1 MKICITRNAEARTNA
16 SMARVADAL
25 LSTEN
30 EICLLTRSRY
40 CDDKTKIVESKY
52 KYNKVNIPNYEIQL
66 KAQTGRGMKNIFQ
79 LIHFQF
85 LLVKW
90 LLTNSDKYDI
100 IHSFDL
106 DTGLPVFLVS
116 KLKKK
121 KYVYHIADFYVDS
134 RRGIPKI
141 LKKVVRKLEYM
152 VISNAETTIIC
163 TEERK
168 HQIQGSNPKNLV
180 VIHNT
185 PSKSLSISSKQNKEF
200 DTSNPNKENL
210 TFTYVGLLSDS
221 RFIKSVIDVFKEQP
235 EFKLELAGMGN
246 MSDYAKQA
254 SKEYNNINYYGMIDY
269 EDAFKLYSKCDVMFA
284 IYDPDIPNHKYSAPN
299 KVYEAMMLG
308 KPIIVAKGTGVDK
321 LVEKENIGIC
331 IDYSEDN
338 FKTALNYIIKNPK
351 DIKEM
356 GNRAKDAYDL
366 YSWDKMKE
374 RLIKL
379 YSEIKRNN

>member
-246 MSDYAKQA
+246 
-254 SKEYNNINYYGMIDY
+254 
-269 EDAFKLYSKCDVMFA
+269 
-284 IYDPDIPNHKYSAPN
+284 
-299 KVYEAMMLG
+299 
-308 KPIIVAKGTGVDK
+308 
-321 LVEKENIGIC
+321 
-331 IDYSEDN
+331 
-338 FKTALNYIIKNPK
+338 
-351 DIKEM
+351 
-356 GNRAKDAYDL
+356 
-366 YSWDKMKE
+366 
-374 RLIKL
+374 
-379 YSEIKRNN
+379 